1 MNCWILTALKFIS
14 EFPAV
19 LGSVKPT
26 AFIPYHHSTNR
37 VHDMYL

>member
-1 MNCWILTALKFIS
+1 MNCWILVALKFIS

-26 AFIPYHHSTNR
+26 AFIPYRHSTNR
-37 VHDMYL
+37 EHDVDL